1 MTPEQKP
8 GQQCFK
14 QKGDGPRPRPAP
26 RAGLLLRLFFR
37 VYRAWHGFWKDD
49 CIDRAGLL
57 SYTTL
62 FGLIPLAVLVFSMW
76 NLVGFSV
83 IHRAQVDRLI
93 LRSFVPQTG
102 YTILHE
108 VNLLAARGAQ
118 LGLLGVLGLSLTAV
132 FLLHAVER
140 HLNAIWGVQPHCWWC
155 RILRYLAM
163 LVVAPLSVALLLPL
177 LGPLQPLLRFLG
189 DIPVLPPFF
198 SHLLTFLVV
207 TVMMLLLYKILP
219 AASPRWRDALLG
231 GITVALLFE
240 LDKFG
245 LSAYL
250 RFSTFETVYGALGAF
265 PVFLL
270 WLYVAWASILF
281 GAEMAEAGV
290 YARED
295 QANPARTPAAP
306 VPTDKSP

>member
-1 MTPEQKP
+1 MTSASKP
-8 GQQCFK
+8 GKQCFNR
-14 QKGDGPRPRPAP
+14 KGDAPRPRPAVHSN
-26 RAGLLLRLFFR
+26 LFVRLGVR
-37 VYRAWHGFWKDD
+37 LYRAWHGFWKDD

-83 IHRAQVDRLI
+83 IHRTQVDRLI
-93 LRSFVPQTG
+93 LRSFVPETG
-102 YTILHE
+102 YAILHE
-108 VNLLAARGAQ
+108 VNLLAAKGAQ
-118 LGLLGVLGLSLTAV
+118 LGLLGIFGLAATAV

-140 HLNAIWGVQPHCWWC
+140 HLNAIWGVAPHCWWC

-177 LGPLQPLLRFLG
+177 LGPLQPLLLRYLANL
-189 DIPVLPPFF
+189 PVIPPFF
-198 SHLLTFLVV
+198 SHVLTFMVV

-231 GITVALLFE
+231 GITVGLLFE

-250 RFSTFETVYGALGAF
+250 RFSTFETIYGALGAF

-281 GAEMAEAGV
+281 GAEMAEAGI
-290 YARED
+290 D
-295 QANPARTPAAP
+295 PNPVHTPDAP
-306 VPTDKSP
+306 AKKDKSP